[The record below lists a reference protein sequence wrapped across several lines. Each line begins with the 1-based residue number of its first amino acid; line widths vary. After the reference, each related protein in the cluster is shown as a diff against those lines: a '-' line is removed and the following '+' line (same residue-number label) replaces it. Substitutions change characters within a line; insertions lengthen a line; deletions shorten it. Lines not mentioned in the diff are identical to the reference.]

1 MLFMVIEEFKQA
13 DPEPIRQRFV
23 RDGRMLPDGVLYH
36 ASWIDPA
43 NTRCFQIME
52 AETLNA
58 LLIWADRWA
67 DLVDFKIVPVLTSQ
81 DYWKNLPSGA

>member
-1 MLFMVIEEFKQA
+1 
-13 DPEPIRQRFV
+13 
-23 RDGRMLPDGVLYH
+23 
-36 ASWIDPA
+36 
-43 NTRCFQIME
+43 ME

-81 DYWKNLPSGA
+81 DYWKNLPSGV